1 MPLERASD
9 FAAHVAHYLWFTDLQ
24 NTPFWN
30 FDSCQPRTQFK
41 KFCRDVVNATQV
53 SHSVIA
59 LSLLYIYRMKIKVPP
74 IQGHPGSE
82 FRAFTVALMLA
93 NKFLDDNTYTNKTWS
108 EVTNIPVKEINIM
121 EMEFLSSLDFSLFV
135 SLDDYYNWVYSI
147 DAHIPNNDD
156 SMNDDSNAPD
166 CAIPIPQA
174 IDYNLQVQSQNI
186 VPISQPQ
193 QLVSSMVCTS
203 TALPMETM
211 QQSSAVSTSYKRS
224 VDQAFVDGI
233 ITSPPKRS
241 NASSNYSTVTLPN
254 NYFPASVNVQSSNNG
269 LVYGN
274 TTMYDFQQSYGNAP
288 SQYTLV
294 DPVSVLYTASRR
306 MSLYNVRASALPINA
321 ISFQT
326 AVNAI

>member
-1 MPLERASD
+1 MNSYQESLLEQMPLERASD
-9 FAAHVAHYLWFTDLQ
+9 FAAHMAHYLWFTDIQ
-24 NTPFWN
+24 SIPFWN
-30 FDSCQPRTQFK
+30 FSYDSAQPRSQFK
-41 KFCRDVVNATQV
+41 KFCRD
-53 SHSVIA
+53 S
-59 LSLLYIYRMKIKVPP
+59 PP

-166 CAIPIPQA
+166 CAIPISQA
-174 IDYNLQVQSQNI
+174 IDYNLQVQSQSM

-193 QLVSSMVCTS
+193 QLVPSMVCTS
-203 TALPMETM
+203 TAIPMETV
-211 QQSSAVSTSYKRS
+211 QSSAPMAAVSTSYKRS
-224 VDQAFVDGI
+224 VDQAFVDGV
-233 ITSPPKRS
+233 ITSPTKRS
-241 NASSNYSTVTLPN
+241 NASSNYSTQAQTLTLPD
-254 NYFPASVNVQSSNNG
+254 NYFPASVDVQSSNTG

-274 TTMYDFQQSYGNAP
+274 TAMYNFQQGYGNAP

-294 DPVSVLYTASRR
+294 DPVSVLYTARR
-306 MSLYNVRASALPINA
+306 MSLYNVRTSALPINA